1 MNYANLKY
9 FGHQWEEEIDELVK
23 KLFNIKK

>member
-9 FGHQWEEEIDELVK
+9 FGHQWEEEIDEIVK
-23 KLFNIKK
+23 KLFNKK